1 MRGRV
6 MSIFMLAFRGGMPLG
21 NLAAGYVAQRW
32 SISLA
37 LAVNGAVLA
46 TIALIF
52 ILRGTDLDSQLV
64 TT

>member
-21 NLAAGYVAQRW
+21 NLVAGYVAQRW

-46 TIALIF
+46 TVALIF
-52 ILRGTDLDSQLV
+52 ILKGTDLDASA
-64 TT
+64 